1 MVLSGKQKQQQNSN
15 SRDWSWPL
23 WPILPLYPYGQR
35 RTLRKEIVKDTI
47 WTFDQLQGI
56 FYVTVPIRMTVVRML
71 GGGLFVYAPIAP
83 TRECVRLVNELV
95 EKYGEVRYIIL
106 PTISGLEH
114 KVYVGPFARKF
125 PTAEVFVT
133 PNQWSFPVNLPLSWL
148 GLPRNRTYLLPVNS
162 GDAPFAAEFDY
173 ATLGPLDIGF
183 KPFAEVVFWHSPSQT
198 LLAVDTVLSVPVEPP
213 EVLHLDPYPLLFHAK
228 DDVFDVVEDTPTNR
242 RVGWQ
247 KICLFALYFQVDA
260 LDVVPTGEVLKNV
273 GKASDRSKRAYFGLL
288 PWRWKSDWQR
298 SFSQL
303 RQDGRLLVAPIL
315 QTLIL
320 NRDPQQVMEWVEK
333 VASWNFRQIIPCHF
347 DAPIQA
353 SGYEFRQ
360 AFSFLEKDSG
370 GYLPETDLQ
379 FLRQLDEGLKKRGIL
394 R

>member
-1 MVLSGKQKQQQNSN
+1 MRLGKQIQQQNSN
-15 SRDWSWPL
+15 FRDWSWPL

-56 FYVTVPIRMTVVRML
+56 FYVTVPIRMTVVRMN
-71 GGGLFVYAPIAP
+71 GGGLFIYAPIAP
-83 TRECVRLVNELV
+83 TRECMRFVNELV

-133 PNQWSFPVNLPLSWL
+133 PNQWSFPLNLPLSWL

-162 GDAPFAAEFDY
+162 KDTPFAAEFEY
-173 ATLGPLDIGF
+173 ATLGPLDIGI
-183 KPFAEVVFWHSPSQT
+183 KPFAEVVFCHSPSQT
-198 LLAVDTVLSVPVEPP
+198 LLAVDTILSVPAEPP
-213 EVLHLDPYPLLFHAK
+213 EILHLDPYPLLFHAK

-242 RVGWQ
+242 CIGWQ
-247 KICLFALYFQVDA
+247 KICLFGLYFQVDA
-260 LDVVPTGEVLKNV
+260 LDVVPAEEMLKNV
-273 GKASDRSKRAYFGLL
+273 WKASDRSKRAYFGLL
-288 PWRWKSDWQR
+288 PWRWKSDWQT
-298 SFSQL
+298 SFTQL

-333 VASWNFRQIIPCHF
+333 VATWNFRQVIPCHF

-353 SGYEFRQ
+353 SGSEFRQ
-360 AFSFLEKDSG
+360 GFSFLEKDSG
-370 GYLPETDLQ
+370 GYLPETDLK
-379 FLRQLDEGLKKRGIL
+379 FLRNLDEGLKKRGIL

>member
-1 MVLSGKQKQQQNSN
+1 MHSGKQRQQKI
-15 SRDWSWPL
+15 SRSQDWSWPL

-133 PNQWSFPVNLPLSWL
+133 PNQWSFPINLPLSWL
-148 GLPRNRTYLLPVNS
+148 GLPQKRTHLLPANS
-162 GDAPFAAEFDY
+162 SDTPFAAEFDY
-173 ATLGPLDIGF
+173 ATLGPLDIGLR
-183 KPFAEVVFWHSPSQT
+183 PFAEVVFYHSPSQT
-198 LLAVDTVLSVPVEPP
+198 LLVTDTVLSVPVEPP
-213 EVLHLDPYPLLFHAK
+213 EILNLDPYPLLFHAK
-228 DDVFDVVEDTPTNR
+228 DDVFDVVEDNPINR
-242 RVGWQ
+242 CIGWQ

-260 LDVVPTGEVLKNV
+260 LDVVPTKEMFQNVLK
-273 GKASDRSKRAYFGLL
+273 APDRSKGAYFGLL

-298 SFSQL
+298 SFTQL

-320 NRDPQQVMEWVEK
+320 NRDPKQVMEWVEK

-353 SGYEFRQ
+353 SGYEFRE

-379 FLRQLDEGLKKRGIL
+379 FLRELDDKLKKIGAL

>member
-1 MVLSGKQKQQQNSN
+1 MRLGKQIQQQNSN
-15 SRDWSWPL
+15 FRDWSWPL
-23 WPILPLYPYGQR
+23 WPILPLYPYGHR

-56 FYVTVPIRMTVVRML
+56 FYVTVPIRMTVVRMN
-71 GGGLFVYAPIAP
+71 GGGLFIYAPIAP
-83 TRECVRLVNELV
+83 TRECMRFVNELV
-95 EKYGEVRYIIL
+95 EEYGEVRYIIL

-133 PNQWSFPVNLPLSWL
+133 PNQWSFPLNLPLSWL

-162 GDAPFAAEFDY
+162 KDTPFAAEFEY
-173 ATLGPLDIGF
+173 ATLGPLDIGI
-183 KPFAEVVFWHSPSQT
+183 KPFAEVVFCHSPSQT
-198 LLAVDTVLSVPVEPP
+198 LLAVDTILSVPAEPP
-213 EVLHLDPYPLLFHAK
+213 EILNLDPYPLLFHAK

-242 RVGWQ
+242 CIGWQ
-247 KICLFALYFQVDA
+247 KICLFGLYFQVDA
-260 LDVVPTGEVLKNV
+260 LDVVPAEEMLKNV
-273 GKASDRSKRAYFGLL
+273 WKASDRSKRAYFGLL
-288 PWRWKSDWQR
+288 PWRWKSDWQN
-298 SFSQL
+298 SFTQL

-333 VASWNFRQIIPCHF
+333 VATWNFRQVIPCHF

-353 SGYEFRQ
+353 SGSEFRQ
-360 AFSFLEKDSG
+360 GFSFLEKDSG
-370 GYLPETDLQ
+370 GYLPETDLK
-379 FLRQLDEGLKKRGIL
+379 FLRNLDEELKKRGIL